1 MLRAD
6 LDRQLSTRSAR
17 ETWFDYGVTGL
28 ALVALLTGFGTLVGG
43 SDWWMSTLLVAVAT
57 GVTCGVLRGL
67 GLHLVA
73 PIAIVV
79 ELWVLAWIFVPGTL
93 IAILPTAQTFSAL
106 ADLLA
111 DAQQII
117 VEEQAPVGAAEPIVL
132 VVASSFGLIVIVAD
146 AFLAS
151 RHAVPLIGALLLAV
165 FAVPALVSG
174 ETPSVALFVLV
185 AALWLVLL
193 RSRTAAPGV
202 ANHGAGTAMLLGGV
216 ALAAAV
222 IFPAVSPDVSAVATT
237 WGKPPATV
245 FGRGIN
251 PMLELGQ
258 NLRRNSTI
266 VALTY
271 TTSADDPQY
280 LKVAT
285 LNNFSGKTWR
295 PSRPE
300 FTNLEE
306 GAPAID
312 AYLGIDREPVIT
324 TITIQQLRGSMLPVP
339 YPASIIVNG
348 LDDGWNIR
356 QNGLTLRAEADDSRG
371 DTYTVASLEVEPTA
385 EQMRDL
391 TSGPGPGKR
400 LYLDLPDDMPAV
412 IGRTAREVTADANT
426 DYDRAMALQKYFRT
440 GDFRYSETAP
450 VAEDYDGNGVDVI
463 AKFLDVKAG
472 YCVHFSSA
480 MAVMARTLDMP
491 SRIAVGYAPGSSR
504 GFKDG
509 RTRYENTS
517 DDLHAWTEIYFD
529 GVGWI
534 RFDPTTSVGDA
545 TAFTEP
551 ASDPSSDQEPPESR
565 RPDAV
570 EQQGADRVDDA
581 AAAATEEPQTAPR
594 TAIATLVAVILMG
607 ATPWLARAARR
618 RWRLNR
624 GKNDVEPLWREL
636 EDGARDLRIPVSA
649 ADTPRGFAARLA
661 AQPGVDTAALDALL
675 RRVEQARF
683 ARQVDTDGDGVAE
696 LCAVLASVRAG
707 STKRQRVLA
716 AVLPQSLTGRA
727 PVLRVPQ
734 TGTPAT

>member
-1 MLRAD
+1 MLHAD
-6 LDRQLSTRSAR
+6 LKRAAPARSAH

-43 SDWWMSTLLVAVAT
+43 SDWWMSTLLVAATT
-57 GVTCGVLRGL
+57 GVTCGLLRWL
-67 GLHLVA
+67 GVRFVA
-73 PIAIVV
+73 LFAIVV
-79 ELWVLAWIFVPGTL
+79 ELWVLAWIFVPETL
-93 IAILPTAQTFSAL
+93 IVILPTAQTFSAL
-106 ADLLA
+106 ADLVSA
-111 DAQQII
+111 AQRII

-151 RHAVPLIGALLLAV
+151 RHAVPLIGGLLLAV
-165 FAVPALVSG
+165 FATPALISG
-174 ETPSVALFVLV
+174 ETPAVGLFILV
-185 AALWLVLL
+185 ATMWLVLL
-193 RSRTAAPGV
+193 RSRTAGPG
-202 ANHGAGTAMLLGGV
+202 AARQGSGPAMLLGGV
-216 ALAAAV
+216 ALVAAV
-222 IFPAVSPDVSAVATT
+222 IFPTISPDVSAVATT

-285 LNNFSGKTWR
+285 LSNFSGKTWR

-300 FTNLEE
+300 FTGLDE
-306 GAPAID
+306 GTAAVD
-312 AYLGIDREPVIT
+312 AYLGIDREQVVT

-339 YPASIIVNG
+339 YPASTVVNG
-348 LDDGWNIR
+348 LEDGWRISKT
-356 QNGLTLRAEADDSRG
+356 GLTLRAAADDSRG
-371 DTYTVASLEVEPTA
+371 ETYTVASAELLPTA

-391 TSGPGPGKR
+391 RAAPGPAKSAF
-400 LYLDLPDDMPAV
+400 LDLPDDMPPV
-412 IGRTAREVTADANT
+412 IEQTAREVTKDEDT
-426 DYDRAMALQKYFRT
+426 DYDKVMALQRYFRS

-463 AKFLDVKAG
+463 AKFLDVKSG

-491 SRIAVGYAPGSSR
+491 SRIAVGYAPGDSR
-504 GFKDG
+504 GFQSGK
-509 RTRYENTS
+509 TKYVNTS

-534 RFDPTTSVGDA
+534 RFDPTTSVGDP

-551 ASDPSSDQEPPESR
+551 ASDPTTDQTPQESR
-565 RPDAV
+565 RPDVV
-570 EQQGADRVDDA
+570 EQQGANRLDDGVVA
-581 AAAATEEPQTAPR
+581 APEESQTAPR
-594 TAIATLVAVILMG
+594 TAIATLAAVIVMG
-607 ATPWLARAARR
+607 AAPWLVRWARR

-624 GKNDVEPLWREL
+624 GRNDVEPLWREL
-636 EDGARDLRIPVSA
+636 EDAARDLRIPVSA

-661 AQPGVDTAALDALL
+661 GQPGVDTASLDALL

-683 ARQVDTDGDGVAE
+683 ARQVDASGDGVAE
-696 LCAVLASVRAG
+696 LQAVLVSIRAG
-707 STKRQRVLA
+707 ATKRQRLVA
-716 AVLPQSLTGRA
+716 AVLPRSLTGRA

-734 TGTPAT
+734 TGTLAT